1 MSYSDYQD
9 DTFSLSQFINENQL
23 SQFSIEEEND
33 FISGN
38 TPKST
43 HDLID
48 RQSNIISFTG
58 EKSKGED
65 IFNIFIDN
73 KESVDTTE
81 TDKKKIYYIS
91 PQKKQFIVN
100 KKSMKKGSKRGRKS
114 HKKNID
120 AKKKSHDKNSPDN
133 LLRKIQ
139 IHYLTFIISFMNE
152 IFQFFNIKQRL
163 RNLDYKFKSNVN
175 KKNVEYLKTANIR
188 DIICH
193 EISAKYKRKKD
204 INNKS
209 VCDKI
214 DNKVLEKILAENYL
228 ILFRKFYYNECN
240 IINLKEYGLDKNIIL
255 SDKVKLF
262 KDFRENNEYR
272 IKIDEFVIKHF
283 FSPKFNVKKKL
294 KKHIK

>member
-1 MSYSDYQD
+1 M
-9 DTFSLSQFINENQL
+9 
-23 SQFSIEEEND
+23 SQFSNEEKID
-33 FISGN
+33 FISDN

-58 EKSKGED
+58 EKNKGED

-120 AKKKSHDKNSPDN
+120 GKKKSHDKNSPDN

-209 VCDKI
+209 ICDKI
-214 DNKVLEKILAENYL
+214 ENKVLEKILAENYL

-262 KDFRENNEYR
+262 KDFRENNEYK

-283 FSPKFNVKKKL
+283 FNPKFNVKKKN
-294 KKHIK
+294 